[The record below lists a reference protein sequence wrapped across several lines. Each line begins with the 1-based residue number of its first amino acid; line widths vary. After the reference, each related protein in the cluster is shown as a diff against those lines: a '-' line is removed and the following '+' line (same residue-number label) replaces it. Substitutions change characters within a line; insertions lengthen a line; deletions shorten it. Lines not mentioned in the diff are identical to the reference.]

1 MSVVEIQPVRWKQ
14 LKSSTPAPSAQI
26 RVDSNRFLE
35 LLISRRRLTRAD
47 APETGL
53 SGLFDHENG
62 NWYFTVQGDV
72 RGSQRRPR

>member
-35 LLISRRRLTRAD
+35 LLISCRRLTRAD
-47 APETGL
+47 APDTGL
-53 SGLFDHENG
+53 CGLFDHENG
-62 NWYFTVQGDV
+62 NWYFTVQGEV
-72 RGSQRRPR
+72 LGSQKRPR